1 MLFARRPNQV
11 GSAHA
16 LRRIMAAYQKSS
28 RVYWEHDEID
38 PRSVR
43 LNYLFISLGG
53 NLLVHLGID
62 RSGWLMHAESGSAVQ
77 RDTVNQ

>member
-11 GSAHA
+11 ESAHA
-16 LRRIMAAYQKSS
+16 LPRIMAAYQKSW

-38 PRSVR
+38 PRSVC

-53 NLLVHLGID
+53 NLSVHLGID
-62 RSGWLMHAESGSAVQ
+62 RSAEADARRVSWAQPCGG
-77 RDTVNQ
+77 TL